1 VHTPRQTSENGK
13 RDGSLAPR
21 PPIVCPKTG
30 VRYPV
35 SLEADCIRWSY
46 AKLPAALQKGDE
58 NLLAQ
63 LKGQSNQADVTTQ
76 RRGALAY

>member
-1 VHTPRQTSENGK
+1 VNNTEETSLTCAYTKANERKRQTGREPCSP
-13 RDGSLAPR
+13 SL
-21 PPIVCPKTG
+21 
-30 VRYPV
+30 